1 MRVLLTGAS
10 GFLGANFLRHALDT
24 TDWHLACPASFTHRG
39 VPERITLAVDAD
51 EMGRVDVI
59 TCDLAA
65 PIADTTAALFDKPDI
80 IVNFASESHIPRS
93 LANPV
98 PFVQNNINTMLHLLE
113 YARTLPNLK
122 AFVHISTDEV
132 YGPAA
137 EGGHAEWS
145 PILPSTPYSA
155 SKAAQEALGISYWRS
170 FGVPLV
176 LVNTMN
182 PVGPMQDPEKFI
194 PMVIGKVL
202 RGETVQV
209 HAVADGEIGSR
220 VYVHALD
227 LAGAITR
234 VLGRDPALYPD
245 AERPDRWNVVGARD
259 VDNLELAE
267 LIADALDKPLDF
279 EVVVSD
285 RPGHGLRYALDG
297 SKLAAAGWRPTR
309 TIEESVRELVAWS
322 LANPLWTNRV
332 PR

>member
-1 MRVLLTGAS
+1 
-10 GFLGANFLRHALDT
+10 
-24 TDWHLACPASFTHRG
+24 
-39 VPERITLAVDAD
+39 
-51 EMGRVDVI
+51 
-59 TCDLAA
+59 
-65 PIADTTAALFDKPDI
+65 
-80 IVNFASESHIPRS
+80 
-93 LANPV
+93 
-98 PFVQNNINTMLHLLE
+98 
-113 YARTLPNLK
+113 
-122 AFVHISTDEV
+122 
-132 YGPAA
+132 
-137 EGGHAEWS
+137 
-145 PILPSTPYSA
+145 
-155 SKAAQEALGISYWRS
+155 
-170 FGVPLV
+170 
-176 LVNTMN
+176 MN

-194 PMVIGKVL
+194 PMVIGRVL

-209 HAVADGEIGSR
+209 HAGAGGEIGSR
-220 VYVHALD
+220 VYVHASD

-245 AERPDRWNVVGARD
+245 AERPDRWNVVGERD

-297 SKLAAAGWRPTR
+297 SKLAGIGWRPTR